1 MHPVTV
7 ATVGVVRVVRH
18 CRGHRGGLPPRAV
31 DIVDISTPRYIYTQD
46 TDLEVS
52 LLSRCWGGVDWD
64 LTPLFLS
71 LLQTQYTVFQL
82 LIKLTILKYTETTQ
96 TVVPGV
102 AGCLPVVEVV
112 QLQQVVELVRH
123 GDGSD
128 GDGALSLLS
137 LLSLLWARQHAHSY

>member
-1 MHPVTV
+1 M
-7 ATVGVVRVVRH
+7 
-18 CRGHRGGLPPRAV
+18 
-31 DIVDISTPRYIYTQD
+31 
-46 TDLEVS
+46 
-52 LLSRCWGGVDWD
+52 LSRCWGGVDLD

-96 TVVPGV
+96 TIVPGV
-102 AGCLPVVEVV
+102 AGGLLVVEVV